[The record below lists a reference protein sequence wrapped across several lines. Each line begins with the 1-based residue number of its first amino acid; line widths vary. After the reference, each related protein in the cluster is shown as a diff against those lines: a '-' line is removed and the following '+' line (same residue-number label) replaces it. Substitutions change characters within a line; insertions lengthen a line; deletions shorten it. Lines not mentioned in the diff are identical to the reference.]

1 MRFGDVN
8 APVVSFTFMAAREKG
23 GQADN
28 DDPWRGA
35 GLPAGELVV
44 CEGRSLVEAAAGFGA
59 RLLWLGVQQG
69 RHGDLA
75 DALAEHATA
84 AGWPP
89 PATEVLTPD
98 EMARR
103 AGYAFHR
110 GVLGVFA
117 RPVAPSLDS
126 WSASLAGD
134 DPPRLLVLCPKVADP
149 GNLGALVRAAA
160 ALGAGGVVLG
170 GGVSPWNRKAVR
182 ASAGAMFAL
191 PLFRPGADRL
201 ELEMEQLRQ
210 RDGWRFSGLH
220 GGTGEELTG
229 LVDWRPGPRE
239 VLVVGE
245 EGEGLGPWRGRC
257 RQLLSIPME
266 RGVESLNLAVAAGIA
281 MAWWRHGVRQS
292 QGHVRA
298 RSGAR

>member
-1 MRFGDVN
+1 M
-8 APVVSFTFMAAREKG
+8 PARETG
-23 GQADN
+23 EHTDS
-28 DDPWRGA
+28 DEPWRDA

-75 DALAEHATA
+75 GALEERAAA

-89 PATEVLTPD
+89 PVTEVLTRD
-98 EMARR
+98 AMGRR

-117 RPVAPSLDS
+117 RPVTPSIGS
-126 WSASLAGD
+126 WSGSLED
-134 DPPRLLVLCPKVADP
+134 DERPQLLMLCPKVADP
-149 GNLGALVRAAA
+149 GNLGALVRASA
-160 ALGAGGVVLG
+160 ALGADGVVLG

-191 PLFRPGADRL
+191 PVFRPGADRL
-201 ELEMEQLRQ
+201 ELELEHLRQ

-220 GGTGEELTG
+220 GGAGEDVADLG
-229 LVDWRPGPRE
+229 GWRPGRRE

-245 EGEGLGPWRGRC
+245 EGEGLGPWRGWC
-257 RQLLSIPME
+257 RQLLAIPME
-266 RGVESLNLAVAAGIA
+266 RGIESLNLAVAAGIA
-281 MAWWRHGVRQS
+281 MAWWRHVAHRPEDRLKAQTGVR
-292 QGHVRA
+292 
-298 RSGAR
+298 